1 MKALHKLW
9 LCTLAF
15 TLLIGACKKYDEGPI
30 SLKTPE
36 NRLTSTVWTLDD
48 QPAEWAAMPGA
59 VFTEEYTKDGK
70 TKFHMLNPGN
80 YDNTIQGTWEFD
92 KDKENIT
99 LNRTNTSSNQRK
111 VLKLTSKQYWY
122 LDSHGREYHLK
133 KK

>member
-1 MKALHKLW
+1 METLTKFWLSAL
-9 LCTLAF
+9 AV
-15 TLLIGACKKYDEGPI
+15 TLLLGACKKYEEGPI
-30 SLKTPE
+30 TFKTPE
-36 NRLTSTVWTLDD
+36 SRLTSTVWTLDD

-80 YDNTIQGTWEFD
+80 YDNTIQGNWEFD
-92 KDKENIT
+92 GKKEIIT
-99 LNRTNTSSNQRK
+99 LNRTNTSSNTRK

-133 KK
+133 R